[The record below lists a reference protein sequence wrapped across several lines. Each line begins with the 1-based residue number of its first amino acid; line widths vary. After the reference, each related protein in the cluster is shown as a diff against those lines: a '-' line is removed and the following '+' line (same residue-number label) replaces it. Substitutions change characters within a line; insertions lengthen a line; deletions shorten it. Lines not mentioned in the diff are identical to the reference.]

1 MQKVSPEIEQLNLP
15 IAITECFSKLSNG
28 LERTN
33 RNLIIEVIDELP
45 NQTMSAGCTHDEKT
59 FGIFIKKSE
68 IEQAK
73 INEIIKKDVFR
84 ALMHEAYHGIL
95 NFSEGFLKL
104 TAKEGVKFTNEEN
117 YIATQIR
124 TMVDDIIVNYKVS
137 QQGFPKFGRNFLPYI
152 EGSIN
157 LINKKQD
164 PFRNEKERLGE
175 NACSKFKIS
184 RYIFAWAYIKYF
196 ELEEKESLLL
206 NKFLSRFRNNFITEY
221 EECKKITKLFDN
233 YDIFRTKA
241 HEIVTKKIA
250 EMWQLSE
257 KTEMIFLG

>member
-1 MQKVSPEIEQLNLP
+1 MQKISSEIKQLNLP
-15 IAITECFSKLSNG
+15 IAITECFFKLSEG

-33 RNLIIEVIDELP
+33 RNLLIEVRDELP
-45 NQTMSAGCTHDEKT
+45 NPAMLAGCAHDEKT

-73 INEIIKKDVFR
+73 TNEVIKKDVFR
-84 ALMHEAYHGIL
+84 ALIHEAYHGIL

-104 TAKEGVKFTNEEN
+104 IAKEGVKFTNEEN

-124 TMVDDIIVNYKVS
+124 TMIDDIIVNYKVS

-152 EGSIN
+152 ERSIN
-157 LINKKQD
+157 LIDKKQD
-164 PFRNEKERLGE
+164 PFRNEKERFGE

-196 ELEEKESLLL
+196 KLEEKESLLL
-206 NKFLSRFRNNFITEY
+206 NRFLSRFRNNFMTEY
-221 EECKKITKLFDN
+221 KECKEITKLFNN
-233 YDIFRTKA
+233 YDIFKIKD